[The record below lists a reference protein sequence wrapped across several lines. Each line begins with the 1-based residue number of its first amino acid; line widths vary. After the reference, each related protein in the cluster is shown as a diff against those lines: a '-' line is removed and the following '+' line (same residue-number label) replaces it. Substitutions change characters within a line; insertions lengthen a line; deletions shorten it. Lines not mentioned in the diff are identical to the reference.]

1 MDAKGRVSL
10 PAKYRTTL
18 AAQDLVLVPGTDNC
32 LWLYTDEG
40 YKELIKPLRD
50 KQFDK
55 KYDLLR
61 DLFVAGAEDIEVD
74 GSGRIRVPAEQR
86 DFASLSK
93 EVTIVGKGERLE
105 LWDSER
111 YRNRLKGI
119 DMDEALKVLSEQ
131 EGPST

>member
-10 PAKYRTTL
+10 PAKYRAIL
-18 AAQDLVLVPGTDNC
+18 AAQELVLVPGTDNC

-40 YKELIKPLRD
+40 YKELIKPLRN
-50 KQFDK
+50 KQFDR

-93 EVTIVGKGERLE
+93 EVTIVGKGDRLE

-111 YRNRLKGI
+111 YRDRLKGI
-119 DMDEALKVLSEQ
+119 DMDEALKALTEQ
-131 EGPST
+131 EGQSD